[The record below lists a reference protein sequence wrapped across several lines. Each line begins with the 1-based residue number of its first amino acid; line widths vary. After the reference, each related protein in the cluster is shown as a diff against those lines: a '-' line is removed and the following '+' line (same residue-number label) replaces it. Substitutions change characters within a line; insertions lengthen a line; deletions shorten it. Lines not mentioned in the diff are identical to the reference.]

1 MAKSQQE
8 TDKGDGGMSGS
19 LERLREEFT
28 GYLGAKAHH
37 LTRAAGDRVQHMA
50 GRVVGSPAAGARHLV
65 KEAAVGSVKKAAVD
79 PVKKVIPGMGG
90 GDDEKGEGEG
100 GKGEADGMKST
111 FIIETVDVG
120 VPLSVCYNHW
130 TSFEGF
136 GKFMKGVQN
145 VERSDDTESD
155 WRAKI
160 GPSTR
165 TWKATTQEQVP
176 DERVEWTSEGSKG
189 TTRGVV
195 SFHEL
200 TPRLTRIVV
209 VVEYTPAG
217 FFEKTANIWRA
228 QGRRLRLD
236 LKRFQSHVTLAAEE
250 DEPEGWRGE
259 IREGEVVRGPDEE
272 PEEEEQEQEPDEE
285 EGEDED
291 TEGEWEDE
299 EEEEEEEGEE
309 GEDEDEEEE
318 EEEKKRK
325 GRRKGRGRR

>member
-1 MAKSQQE
+1 MAKSQEATQ
-8 TDKGDGGMSGS
+8 TSDGGVSGS
-19 LERLREEFT
+19 LERLREELT
-28 GYLGAKAHH
+28 GYLGARAHH
-37 LTRAAGDRVQHMA
+37 LTRAAGHRVQHMA
-50 GRVVGSPAAGARHLV
+50 GRLAGAPASGARNLV
-65 KEAAVGSVKKAAVD
+65 KEAAVEPVKKAAID

-90 GDDEKGEGEG
+90 GDEGEKGEGG
-100 GKGEADGMKST
+100 DGKGEADGMKST

-236 LKRFQSHVTLAAEE
+236 LKRFQSHVTLAAAE

-259 IREGEVVRGPDEE
+259 IREGEVVRGPEDEE
-272 PEEEEQEQEPDEE
+272 PEDQEEN
-285 EGEDED
+285 EDED
-291 TEGEWEDE
+291 AEGEWEDE
-299 EEEEEEEGEE
+299 DEEEEEEEGEE
-309 GEDEDEEEE
+309 GEDDEEEE
-318 EEEKKRK
+318 DEGKGKRK
-325 GRRKGRGRR
+325 GRKRGRR

>member
-1 MAKSQQE
+1 MAKSQE
-8 TDKGDGGMSGS
+8 ATHASDGGVSGS
-19 LERLREEFT
+19 LERLREELT
-28 GYLGAKAHH
+28 GYLGARAHH
-37 LTRAAGDRVQHMA
+37 LTRAAGHRVQHMA
-50 GRVVGSPAAGARHLV
+50 GRLAGAPASGARHLV
-65 KEAAVGSVKKAAVD
+65 KEAAVEPVKKAAID

-90 GDDEKGEGEG
+90 GDDEEKGEGG
-100 GKGEADGMKST
+100 DGKGGADGMKST
-111 FIIETVDVG
+111 FIIETIDVG
-120 VPLSVCYNHW
+120 VPLRTCYNHW
-130 TSFEGF
+130 TDFEGF
-136 GKFMKGVQN
+136 GEFMKGVQH
-145 VERSDDTESD
+145 VQRQDDTETD

-165 TWKATTQEQVP
+165 SWKATVQEQVA
-176 DERVEWTSEGSKG
+176 DERVEWTTEGSKG
-189 TTRGVV
+189 THRGVV

-209 VVEYTPAG
+209 VVEYSPAG

-272 PEEEEQEQEPDEE
+272 PEDEDQDQEQEPDEE
-285 EGEDED
+285 DEDED

-299 EEEEEEEGEE
+299 DEEEQEEGDE

-318 EEEKKRK
+318 EKERK

>member
-1 MAKSQQE
+1 MAKSQE
-8 TDKGDGGMSGS
+8 ATHASDGGVSGS
-19 LERLREEFT
+19 LERLREELT
-28 GYLGAKAHH
+28 GYLGARAHH
-37 LTRAAGDRVQHMA
+37 LTRAAGHRVQHMA
-50 GRVVGSPAAGARHLV
+50 GRLAGAPASGARHLV
-65 KEAAVGSVKKAAVD
+65 KEAAVEPVKKAAID

-90 GDDEKGEGEG
+90 GDDEEKGEGG
-100 GKGEADGMKST
+100 DGKGGADGMKST
-111 FIIETVDVG
+111 FIIETIDVG
-120 VPLSVCYNHW
+120 VPLRTCYNHW
-130 TSFEGF
+130 TDFEGF
-136 GKFMKGVQN
+136 GEFMKGVQH
-145 VERSDDTESD
+145 VQRQDDTETD

-165 TWKATTQEQVP
+165 SWKATVQEQVA
-176 DERVEWTSEGSKG
+176 DERVDWTTEGSKG
-189 TTRGVV
+189 THRGVV

-209 VVEYTPAG
+209 VVEYSPAG
-217 FFEKTANIWRA
+217 FFEKTANLWRA

-272 PEEEEQEQEPDEE
+272 PEDEDQEQEPDE
-285 EGEDED
+285 EDED

-299 EEEEEEEGEE
+299 DEEEEEEGDE
-309 GEDEDEEEE
+309 GEDEEEE
-318 EEEKKRK
+318 EKERK

>member
-1 MAKSQQE
+1 MAKSQE
-8 TDKGDGGMSGS
+8 ATHTSDGGVSGS
-19 LERLREEFT
+19 LERLREELT
-28 GYLGAKAHH
+28 GYLGARAHH
-37 LTRAAGDRVQHMA
+37 LSRAAGHRVQHMA
-50 GRVVGSPAAGARHLV
+50 GRLAGAPASGARHLV
-65 KEAAVGSVKKAAVD
+65 KEAAVEPVKKAAID

-90 GDDEKGEGEG
+90 DDEEKGEGG
-100 GKGEADGMKST
+100 DGKGGADGMKST
-111 FIIETVDVG
+111 FIIETIDVG
-120 VPLSVCYNHW
+120 VPLRTCYNHW
-130 TSFEGF
+130 TDFEGF
-136 GKFMKGVQN
+136 GEFMKGVQH
-145 VERSDDTESD
+145 VQRQDDTDTD

-165 TWKATTQEQVP
+165 SWKATVQEQVP
-176 DERVEWTSEGSKG
+176 DERVEWTTEGSKG
-189 TTRGVV
+189 THRGVV

-209 VVEYTPAG
+209 VVEYSPAG

-272 PEEEEQEQEPDEE
+272 PEDEEQDQEQEPDEE
-285 EGEDED
+285 DEDED

-299 EEEEEEEGEE
+299 EEEEEGDEG
-309 GEDEDEEEE
+309 EDEEEE
-318 EEEKKRK
+318 EEEEEKERK